1 MLERVKYIYIHTD
14 ISTVRVPN
22 LECSSVF
29 SSPINLNELGT
40 GNCKTNV
47 RERERTRGARL
58 RYMDRR
64 VKETRETIY

>member
-1 MLERVKYIYIHTD
+1 MLESNIYVHTD
-14 ISTVRVPN
+14 ISRLPN
-22 LECSSVF
+22 LKCSSVF
-29 SSPINLNELGT
+29 SSPINLNKLGT